1 MIQDAQRL
9 TGRPRNGETTMTHWQ
24 LRHVDRSHPAAC
36 GPRARGFTLIEIMI
50 VVVIVA
56 ILAGIAFPSYQD
68 SVRKSRRS
76 EAKSALSDLAA
87 RQEQFFNDN
96 KRYTDDFASL
106 GTSATTPSNYYS
118 LRITPGATGTLTSSY
133 LLTATAAGAQ
143 TSDTKCVTFT
153 YASSG
158 AKASTPPGNTCW

>member
-1 MIQDAQRL
+1 MQDAQRR
-9 TGRPRNGETTMTHWQ
+9 TGRPRNGETIMTHWQ
-24 LRHVDRSHPAAC
+24 LRHVDRVYPAAR
-36 GPRARGFTLIEIMI
+36 GPRARGYTLIEIMI

-96 KRYTDDFASL
+96 KRYTDNFASL
-106 GTSATTPSNYYS
+106 GASATTPSNYYN
-118 LRITPGATGTLTSSY
+118 LQITPGATATLTSSY